1 MNDQA
6 AESPTR
12 DGPNNTRFL
21 QATSTLTIV
30 QTYCVEGAVPKGSQL
45 VRRDIAA
52 IRRAFE
58 YMSQGVAS
66 FRAGDLRQGRKPH
79 S

>member
-12 DGPNNTRFL
+12 DGPDNARLL
-21 QATSTLTIV
+21 QGTSALPIV
-30 QTYCVEGAVPKGSQL
+30 QTYCVEEAVPKGSQL
-45 VRRDIAA
+45 VRRDRAA
-52 IRRAFE
+52 IGRAFE

-66 FRAGDLRQGRKPH
+66 FRAGDLRQRRKSH